1 MRSPLNRSRTSASSA
16 KYPSTSMSAC
26 RDACRSTSPSSVA
39 RSSGSQ
45 TVKSRCSVKA
55 IAGSPSLTARSQA
68 RRMVEESDVSQDQWV
83 WTWLSGGRVSWD
95 RIAVDSPPSSTGP
108 AGWSVSSAPLPTV
121 VVMSTAAPP
130 SEITEE
136 ALAVLRELTGRPEAV
151 FREGQDAA
159 VAALVERQE
168 RALVVQRTGWGKSAV
183 DFVSTALLRRRGKG
197 PTLLVSPLLAL
208 MRDQVAAAARAGIK
222 AVEISSS
229 NVTEWDDINARLA
242 ADEVDVLLVSP
253 ERLTNPRF
261 REEQLPDL
269 VARCGLL
276 VVDEAH
282 CVSDWGHDFRP
293 DYRRIRDLLGTL
305 PEGTPV
311 LATTA
316 TANARVVD
324 DVAEQ
329 LGAGGVSVTTVRGP
343 LARDSLR
350 LGVLRLPSDRARLAW
365 LAAHLGDL
373 PGSGIVY
380 TLTVAAAEETA
391 SLLRDAGYDVR
402 AYTGRLDDADRREAE
417 EALRENRVKALV
429 ATSALGMGFDKPDL
443 GFVVHL
449 GAPSSPVS
457 YYQQVGRAGRAV
469 EKADALLLPGAEDAD
484 IWRYFATSSMPREDH
499 AAAVLGAMADGKA
512 WSVARLETVADVR
525 RSRLELLLKVLA
537 VDGAVERVQGGW
549 RSTGQPWVYDADRY
563 ARVTRTREAEQRAMI
578 AYARPLDEAECRM
591 SFLQHALD
599 DPTASPCGRCD
610 VCVGA
615 WYSGDLPD
623 AAADAASAVLDRPG
637 VELAPRAMWPT
648 GADRL
653 GVDVKGKIPPSE
665 QLQTGRAVARLTD
678 LGWGQRLR
686 TLLGDDG
693 VGGVVDLEAPGIEE
707 DPDAAFDVPVKHS
720 ISDVPP
726 DDELIRACARV
737 LGSWDWKER
746 PGAVIAIPSRRRP
759 QLVAGL
765 AQGLARLGR
774 LPYLGEMTLQHG
786 GPTGKPGGNS
796 AFRLAAVWD
805 RIVVGPELRDR
816 LAEAGS
822 APVLLV
828 DDLADS
834 RWTMTVAGRELRRA
848 GAAAVL
854 PFVLALTA

>member
-1 MRSPLNRSRTSASSA
+1 
-16 KYPSTSMSAC
+16 
-26 RDACRSTSPSSVA
+26 
-39 RSSGSQ
+39 
-45 TVKSRCSVKA
+45 
-55 IAGSPSLTARSQA
+55 
-68 RRMVEESDVSQDQWV
+68 
-83 WTWLSGGRVSWD
+83 
-95 RIAVDSPPSSTGP
+95 
-108 AGWSVSSAPLPTV
+108 
-121 VVMSTAAPP
+121 MSTVAPP

-136 ALAVLRELTGRPEAV
+136 ALAILRELTGRPDAV

-159 VAALVERQE
+159 VSALVERSE

-183 DFVSTALLRRRGKG
+183 YFVSTALLRGRGKG

-208 MRDQVAAAARAGIK
+208 MRDQVAAAARAGIR
-222 AVEISSS
+222 AVEISSA
-229 NVTEWDDINARLA
+229 NMTEWDDIAARLA
-242 ADEVDVLLVSP
+242 ADDVDVLLVSP

-261 REEQLPDL
+261 REEQLPGL
-269 VARCGLL
+269 VARCGLV

-305 PEGTPV
+305 PGGTPV

-316 TANARVVD
+316 TANERVVA

-329 LGAGGVSVTTVRGP
+329 LGTGGVEVTTVRGP
-343 LARDSLR
+343 LSRDSLR

-365 LAAHLGDL
+365 LSAHLGDL

-391 SLLRDAGYDVR
+391 NLLRDAGHEVR
-402 AYTGRLDDADRREAE
+402 AYTGRLDDADRKDAE
-417 EALRENRVKALV
+417 EALRNNEVKALV

-469 EKADALLLPGAEDAD
+469 EHADVLLLPGPEDLA
-484 IWRYFATSSMPREDH
+484 IWQWFATSSMPREDH
-499 AAAVLGAMADGKA
+499 AAAVLTAMADGKA

-549 RSTGQPWVYDADRY
+549 RSTGQPWIYGAERY
-563 ARVTRTREAEQRAMI
+563 ARVTRTREAEQRSMI
-578 AYARPLDEAECRM
+578 AYARPVDEATCRM
-591 SFLQHALD
+591 AFLQEALD
-599 DPTASPCGRCD
+599 DPTAAPCGRCD
-610 VCVGA
+610 VCAGP
-615 WYSGDLPD
+615 WYSADVPEG
-623 AAADAASAVLDRPG
+623 AAEAASAALDRPG
-637 VELAPRAMWPT
+637 VELAPRAQWPT

-653 GVDVKGKIPPSE
+653 GVDVKGKIAPSDQVE
-665 QLQTGRAVARLTD
+665 TGRAVARLTD

-686 TLLGDDG
+686 SLLGDDG
-693 VGGVVDLEAPGIEE
+693 VGGVVTLDLEAPSLEE
-707 DPDAAFDVPVKHS
+707 DPDATFDVPVQRS
-720 ISDVPP
+720 VSDVPP
-726 DDELIRACARV
+726 DDELLRACARV

-746 PGAVIAIPSRRRP
+746 PGAVVAMPSRRRP
-759 QLVAGL
+759 QLVTGL

-774 LPYLGEMTLQHG
+774 LPYLGELSLQHG
-786 GPTGKPGGNS
+786 GPTGRPGGNS

-805 RIVVGPELRDR
+805 RIVVGRELRDR
-816 LAEAGS
+816 LSEAGS

-834 RWTMTVAGRELRRA
+834 RWTMTIAGRELRRA
-848 GAAAVL
+848 GAASVL
-854 PFVLALTA
+854 PFALALTA

>member
-1 MRSPLNRSRTSASSA
+1 VDCPPLSPGA
-16 KYPSTSMSAC
+16 
-26 RDACRSTSPSSVA
+26 
-39 RSSGSQ
+39 
-45 TVKSRCSVKA
+45 
-55 IAGSPSLTARSQA
+55 A
-68 RRMVEESDVSQDQWV
+68 RRSV
-83 WTWLSGGRVSWD
+83 LSLRL
-95 RIAVDSPPSSTGP
+95 PS
-108 AGWSVSSAPLPTV
+108 V
-121 VVMSTAAPP
+121 VPMSTAAPP
-130 SEITEE
+130 SEITDE
-136 ALAVLRELTGRPEAV
+136 ALAILRELTGRPDAE

-159 VAALVERQE
+159 VAALVERSQ

-183 DFVSTALLRRRGKG
+183 YFVSTALLRRRGAG

-208 MRDQVAAAARAGIK
+208 MRDQVAAAARAGIR
-222 AVEISSS
+222 AVEISSA
-229 NVTEWDDINARLA
+229 NMTEWDDIAARLA
-242 ADEVDVLLVSP
+242 ADDVDVLLVSP

-261 REEQLPDL
+261 REQQLPGL
-269 VARCGLL
+269 VARCGLV

-293 DYRRIRDLLGTL
+293 DYRRIRDLLATL
-305 PEGTPV
+305 PAGTPV

-316 TANARVVD
+316 TANERVVA

-329 LGAGGVSVTTVRGP
+329 LGAGGVEVTTVRGP
-343 LARDSLR
+343 LSRDSLR

-365 LAAHLGDL
+365 LSAHLGDL

-391 SLLRDAGYDVR
+391 ALLRDAGHEVR
-402 AYTGRLDDADRREAE
+402 SYTGRLDDADRKDAE
-417 EALRENRVKALV
+417 EALRNNEVKALV

-469 EKADALLLPGAEDAD
+469 EHADVLLLPGPEDLA
-484 IWRYFATSSMPREDH
+484 IWQWFATSSMPREDH
-499 AAAVLGAMADGKA
+499 AAAVLTAMADGKA

-549 RSTGQPWVYDADRY
+549 KSTGRPWIYDADRY
-563 ARVTRTREAEQRAMI
+563 ARVSRTREAEQRSMI
-578 AYARPLDEAECRM
+578 AYARPVDEAECRM
-591 SFLQHALD
+591 AFLQSALD
-599 DPTASPCGRCD
+599 DPTAAPCGRCD
-610 VCVGA
+610 VCAGV
-615 WYSGDLPD
+615 WYSADVPE
-623 AAADAASAVLDRPG
+623 AAAAAASAALDRPG
-637 VELAPRAMWPT
+637 VELPPRAQWPT

-653 GVDVKGKIPPSE
+653 GVDVKGKISTSDSLEP
-665 QLQTGRAVARLTD
+665 GRAVARLTD

-693 VGGVVDLEAPGIEE
+693 VGGVVTLDLEAPGIEE
-707 DPDAAFDVPVKHS
+707 DPDAAFDVPVRRS
-720 ISDVPP
+720 VSDVPP
-726 DDELIRACARV
+726 DEELIRACARV
-737 LGSWDWKER
+737 LATWDWKER
-746 PGAVIAIPSRRRP
+746 PGAVVAIPSRRRP
-759 QLVAGL
+759 QLVTGL

-774 LPYLGEMTLQHG
+774 LPYLGEMSLQHG
-786 GPTGKPGGNS
+786 GPTGQPGGNS
-796 AFRLAAVWD
+796 AFRLSAVWD
-805 RIVVGPELRDR
+805 RIVVGPDLRER

-854 PFVLALTA
+854 PFALALTA

>member
-1 MRSPLNRSRTSASSA
+1 MVPSASSHRRCPTPYRRPSLASECSEPRTRSTGASRRCAATLARNRCGSPVSTPDQMRSPLKRSRTSASSA

-55 IAGSPSLTARSQA
+55 IAGRPSLTARSQA

-108 AGWSVSSAPLPTV
+108 AGWSVSSSRLPTV

-136 ALAVLRELTGRPEAV
+136 ALAVLRELTGRPDAV

-159 VAALVERQE
+159 VSALVERSQ

-183 DFVSTALLRRRGKG
+183 YFVSTALLRRRGKG

-208 MRDQVAAAARAGIK
+208 MRDQVAAAARAGIR
-222 AVEISSS
+222 AVEISSA
-229 NVTEWDDINARLA
+229 NMTEWDDIAARLV
-242 ADEVDVLLVSP
+242 ADDVDVLLVSP

-261 REEQLPDL
+261 REEQLPGL
-269 VARCGLL
+269 VARCGLV

-293 DYRRIRDLLGTL
+293 DYRRIRDLLATL
-305 PEGTPV
+305 PDGTPV

-316 TANARVVD
+316 TANERVVA

-329 LGAGGVSVTTVRGP
+329 LGSGGVDVTTVRGP
-343 LARDSLR
+343 LSRDSLR
-350 LGVLRLPSDRARLAW
+350 LRGLPLPSHPAPPAW
-365 LAAHLGDL
+365 LSAHLGDL

-391 SLLRDAGYDVR
+391 NLLRDAGYEVR
-402 AYTGRLDDADRREAE
+402 AYTGRLDDADRKDAE
-417 EALRENRVKALV
+417 EALRNNEVKALV
-429 ATSALGMGFDKPDL
+429 ATSALGMGFDKPEL

-469 EKADALLLPGAEDAD
+469 EHADVLLLPGPEDLA
-484 IWRYFATSSMPREDH
+484 IWQWFATSSMPREDH
-499 AAAVLGAMADGKA
+499 AAAVLSAMADGRA

-549 RSTGQPWVYDADRY
+549 RSTGRPWVYDADRY
-563 ARVTRTREAEQRAMI
+563 AKVTRTREAEQRSMI
-578 AYARPLDEAECRM
+578 AYARPVDEAMCRM
-591 SFLQHALD
+591 AFLQEALD
-599 DPTASPCGRCD
+599 DPTAAPCGRCD
-610 VCVGA
+610 VCAGP
-615 WYSGDLPD
+615 WYSTDVPES
-623 AAADAASAVLDRPG
+623 AAEAASAVLDRPR
-637 VELAPRAMWPT
+637 VELSPRAMWPT

-653 GVDVKGKIPPSE
+653 GVDVKGKIAPAE
-665 QLQTGRAVARLTD
+665 QVETGRAIARLTD

-693 VGGVVDLEAPGIEE
+693 VGGTVTLDHEAPGIEE
-707 DPDAAFDVPVKHS
+707 DPDAAFDVPVQRS
-720 ISDVPP
+720 ISDLPP
-726 DDELIRACARV
+726 DEELLRACARV
-737 LGSWDWKER
+737 LAAWDWKER
-746 PGAVIAIPSRRRP
+746 PAAVVAIPSRRRP
-759 QLVAGL
+759 RLVTGL
-765 AQGLARLGR
+765 AQGLAGLGR
-774 LPYLGEMTLQHG
+774 LPYLGELSLAHG
-786 GPTGKPGGNS
+786 GPTGGPGGNS
-796 AFRLAAVWD
+796 A
-805 RIVVGPELRDR
+805 
-816 LAEAGS
+816 
-822 APVLLV
+822 
-828 DDLADS
+828 
-834 RWTMTVAGRELRRA
+834 
-848 GAAAVL
+848 L
-854 PFVLALTA
+854 PPG